1 MRWEIY
7 IFISRGIIHLYFD
20 TGVALVIFL
29 VIDAVIIGTITTP
42 PPIHP
47 RRRWSEIC
55 ILIVRGIMYFDFD
68 AAALVI
74 FVVIDPVVIGTITN
88 APPIHPW
95 WRWWELYIFIGRGMI
110 DSGGHG
116 GLCDL
121 TSRLSARGGRDEDYQ
136 EGY

>member
-1 MRWEIY
+1 
-7 IFISRGIIHLYFD
+7 
-20 TGVALVIFL
+20 
-29 VIDAVIIGTITTP
+29 
-42 PPIHP
+42 
-47 RRRWSEIC
+47 
-55 ILIVRGIMYFDFD
+55 MYFDFD

>member
-20 TGVALVIFL
+20 SGVALVIFL
-29 VIDAVIIGTITTP
+29 VIDAVVIGTITNA

-47 RRRWSEIC
+47 RWRWWELYIF
-55 ILIVRGIMYFDFD
+55 IVRIIMYFDFD

-74 FVVIDPVVIGTITN
+74 FVVIDPTN
-88 APPIHPW
+88 APPIHPR
-95 WRWWELYIFIGRGMI
+95 WRWWELYIFIGRSMI

-121 TSRLSARGGRDEDYQ
+121 TSRLSARGGVDEDYQ